1 MNERNFATNNPL
13 LNETIVHD
21 RIHGA
26 RERAANRRSARAAR
40 AGAPR
45 RAGLQPLRDV
55 VGLGLIAI
63 GERLVDRPP
72 SPDPATL
79 RRAA

>member
-1 MNERNFATNNPL
+1 MTPMI
-13 LNETIVHD
+13 NETIVHD

-26 RERAANRRSARAAR
+26 RERAESRRIARVAR
-40 AGAPR
+40 AGALR
-45 RAGLQPLRDV
+45 RAGLQSLRDV

-63 GERLVDRPP
+63 GERLVYQPP
-72 SPDPATL
+72 MPDPATR